1 MLGLFGKSQDFRL
14 GDHMQRAA
22 VSIACNIGEGCERKS
37 DDKFIRFPYI
47 SKASLCE
54 LITQLEMAKNVGHIP
69 EDPFLVL
76 IGK

>member
-22 VSIACNIGEGCERKS
+22 VSIARNIGEGCERKS